1 VVQEVLA
8 VEGQAQAHK
17 AQAVRVLQT
26 RAAVAAVDMLLL
38 PIKLVVQAVQA
49 S

>member
-8 VEGQAQAHK
+8 VEGQAQTHK
-17 AQAVRVLQT
+17 AQAVLARPIQVV
-26 RAAVAAVDMLLL
+26 VAAVDLLLL
-38 PIKLVVQAVQA
+38 PIKLVVQVVQE